1 MQGGTLSTSYKK
13 MKTAHFIFS
22 LLLFIVN
29 SIFAQV
35 KDAPVLLFDNGQN
48 KLPVKK
54 IEAVSYQQ
62 VIITDQFWKPKIDK
76 NRLIGIRSA
85 LNESASS
92 MNNFDIQTFTK

>member
-1 MQGGTLSTSYKK
+1 
-13 MKTAHFIFS
+13 MKTTHFLFS
-22 LLLFIVN
+22 VFLFIVN
-29 SIFAQV
+29 SVFAQL

-92 MNNFDIQTFTK
+92 MNNFDIASKKKDG

>member
-1 MQGGTLSTSYKK
+1 MQGATLSTLDKK

-85 LNESASS
+85 LKESASS
-92 MNNFDIQTFTK
+92 MNNFDIASKKK